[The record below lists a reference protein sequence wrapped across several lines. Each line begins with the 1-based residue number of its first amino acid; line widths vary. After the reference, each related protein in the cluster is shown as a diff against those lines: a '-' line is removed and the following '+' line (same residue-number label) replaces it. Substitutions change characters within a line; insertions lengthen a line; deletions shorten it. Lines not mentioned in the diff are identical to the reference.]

1 MNSNFEKLRFFWT
14 LAAAASVGLLTG
26 YMWQSIVLAL
36 VGYIIWML
44 TKLFE
49 LDKWLNTGAD
59 INKAPYASGLWGR
72 TIGHIV
78 KLRNQQGRSKK
89 NYQKLM
95 IRFNEIIRSFP
106 YPTVVV
112 NGNSEIQWMSKS
124 AGKILGLNRKKD
136 IGIRISNILRNSE
149 FQTMLSKSELSEF
162 QMLSPAN
169 KDVVLAIAISKLTKD
184 TRILSIRDV
193 SDRRRLEKLRKGF
206 IANASHELRTPLT
219 IINGYLEML
228 ESHDKLSDEAKSMV
242 DNAYQQ
248 SKRMN
253 ILISDLL
260 TLSSLE
266 NSEMQVNKFVEV
278 DMSALIQEISANIK
292 NAISFSGE
300 VQLDLDKNLVVHGVY
315 SQLYSI
321 VFNLMENAAKYSK
334 DSISANW
341 KLVDELPTFEVID
354 NGAGISQID
363 QARLIEP
370 FFRTQEAQA
379 AEIQGTGL
387 GLSIVHQAAI
397 KNKARLEIE
406 SEKDKGSIFRII
418 FES

>member
-14 LAAAASVGLLTG
+14 LVAATIAGLLTG
-26 YMWQSIVLAL
+26 YIWQSIVLAL
-36 VGYIIWML
+36 FGYILWML

-49 LDKWLNTGAD
+49 LDRWLNTGAD
-59 INKAPYASGLWGR
+59 INKVPYASGLWGR
-72 TIGHIV
+72 IIGHIV

-89 NYQKLM
+89 SYQKLM

-136 IGIRISNILRNSE
+136 IGIRIGNILRNSE
-149 FQTMLSKSELSEF
+149 FQEMLAKSELSEF
-162 QMLSPAN
+162 QMVSPSS
-169 KDVVLAIAISKLTKD
+169 KDVVLSIAISKLTKD

-242 DNAYQQ
+242 DKAYKQ

-253 ILISDLL
+253 ILITDLL

-278 DMSALIQEISANIK
+278 DVSMLIQEISANIK
-292 NAISFSGE
+292 NTISFSGE
-300 VQLDLDKNLVVHGVY
+300 IQLDLDKNLFIHGIY

-334 DSISANW
+334 DSIVVNW
-341 KLVDELPTFEVID
+341 QLVDGLPTFEVID

-370 FFRTQEAQA
+370 FFRTQDSQV

-397 KNKARLEIE
+397 KNKARLDIE
-406 SEKDKGSIFRII
+406 SEKDKGSIFRVI